1 MFCVISGKKILKR
14 IVMPFLLGLKFKA
27 TTVAPLAFA
36 LIALKTWKAFTF
48 ALLSLVLSAA
58 MVIYKFTN
66 KPKVS
71 YELIHYPQPVAVYPD
86 RSRHTTEVCVSLQLQ
101 LLFSAYLSS
110 LFHKRFHYDGPTL
123 RTITISYL
131 PLSSS

>member
-1 MFCVISGKKILKR
+1 
-14 IVMPFLLGLKFKA
+14 MPFLLGLKFKA

-86 RSRHTTEVCVSLQLQ
+86 HGHHEHHTYARKMMTSPHNLAYRAHADPTAPVSQ
-101 LLFSAYLSS
+101 
-110 LFHKRFHYDGPTL
+110 
-123 RTITISYL
+123 
-131 PLSSS
+131 